1 MIFEHTVSALL
12 KNFVSQKALDQNY
25 EQSKG
30 SLLPTCRYDAVQ
42 WLAEAPI
49 RGFSAVP
56 VWIPNYT
63 FLSVQAI
70 IITIAGTP
78 IRHGAPKRGFVNHPI
93 FQLGSLLLRFTITC
107 FSFLFSPLP
116 RYPASPSTALAA
128 ILTISTFL
136 LFRPLTAPPA
146 FYRDAFGYGSGLS
159 HSPRAWLRY
168 EEARLAEVVQSRQP
182 AYRGSGDRRTSKS
195 SREYHSVSR

>member
-12 KNFVSQKALDQNY
+12 KNFVSQKALDPNY

-30 SLLPTCRYDAVQ
+30 SFLSTCRYDVVQ

-63 FLSVQAI
+63 FLPVQAI

-93 FQLGSLLLRFTITC
+93 FQLGSLLLRFTITS

-116 RYPASPSTALAA
+116 RYQPVLQRPSQPSSLSAPF
-128 ILTISTFL
+128 SSSDDL
-136 LFRPLTAPPA
+136 LCYPRSIVMLSATAP
-146 FYRDAFGYGSGLS
+146 
-159 HSPRAWLRY
+159 
-168 EEARLAEVVQSRQP
+168 V
-182 AYRGSGDRRTSKS
+182 
-195 SREYHSVSR
+195 SVIRPGHG